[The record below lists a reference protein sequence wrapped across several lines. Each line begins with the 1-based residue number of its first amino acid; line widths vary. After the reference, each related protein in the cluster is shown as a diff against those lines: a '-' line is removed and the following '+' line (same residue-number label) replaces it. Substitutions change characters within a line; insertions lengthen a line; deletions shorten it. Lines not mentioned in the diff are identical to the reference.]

1 MCLHIDDLSARR
13 AALFGSRI
21 FMDHGREGRSPDGQV
36 ILAAV
41 VRVKGSGQDVLLHSA
56 SFCVAL
62 YIGSAVNSR
71 CGDSIMIDKGKV

>member
-56 SFCVAL
+56 SFFVAL
-62 YIGSAVNSR
+62 YPGIAM
-71 CGDSIMIDKGKV
+71 DSLWGHPAMIDKGKR

>member
-56 SFCVAL
+56 SFCVAS
-62 YIGSAVNSR
+62 GTAVKE
-71 CGDSIMIDKGKV
+71 CGWQDHKGKK